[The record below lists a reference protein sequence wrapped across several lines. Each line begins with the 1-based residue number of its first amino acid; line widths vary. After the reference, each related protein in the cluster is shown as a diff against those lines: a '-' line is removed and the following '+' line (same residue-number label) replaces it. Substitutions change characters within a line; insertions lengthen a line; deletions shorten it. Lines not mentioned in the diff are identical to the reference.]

1 MAAVAHRLQNAHAC
15 VIQDGGQASQEVQP
29 EIQNGGVQHVRRCAH
44 PGEDGGGEEYA
55 QKRQQYAAAQGEG
68 KVGMDGGA
76 DLFIV
81 LGPEILG
88 NDDARA
94 DEQTHKKACHHKNE
108 VAAAGHSGQSL
119 LAHKFA
125 HDDTV
130 HRVVQLL
137 AEIAQ
142 KDRHC
147 KADHAL
153 PDGAGGHIG
162 AAVDGGHAASP
173 PYVKK
178 SSVPSL

>member
-1 MAAVAHRLQNAHAC
+1 
-15 VIQDGGQASQEVQP
+15 
-29 EIQNGGVQHVRRCAH
+29 
-44 PGEDGGGEEYA
+44 
-55 QKRQQYAAAQGEG
+55 
-68 KVGMDGGA
+68 MDGGA

-88 NDDARA
+88 NDDACP
-94 DEQTHKKACHHKNE
+94 DEQAHKKTCHHKNE

-153 PDGAGGHIG
+153 PDGSSGHIG

>member
-1 MAAVAHRLQNAHAC
+1 MV
-15 VIQDGGQASQEVQP
+15 
-29 EIQNGGVQHVRRCAH
+29 
-44 PGEDGGGEEYA
+44 GEEYA

-68 KVGMDGGA
+68 KVRMDGGA

-125 HDDTV
+125 HDDAV
-130 HRVVQLL
+130 HRVV
-137 AEIAQ
+137 
-142 KDRHC
+142 
-147 KADHAL
+147 
-153 PDGAGGHIG
+153 
-162 AAVDGGHAASP
+162 
-173 PYVKK
+173 
-178 SSVPSL
+178 